1 MTHYKTTSEVALIR
15 ESALLVGGAIAEVA
29 KAIRPGVTTAQLDK
43 VAEKFI
49 VDNGAQPSFKGYR
62 GFPFATCMS
71 VNDAVVHGFPNDVPL
86 KEGDVVSVDVGVF
99 KNGYHGDSAY
109 TFAIGDPGQAV
120 LQLMAAT
127 KQSLYK
133 GIEKA
138 HTANRIGD
146 ISFAVQDFTEKQR
159 GYGVVRELV
168 GHGLGRHLHED
179 PQVPNYGKRGTG
191 GKLKDGM
198 VIAIE
203 PMVNLGVKEVSYDD
217 DGWTVRTQDRKPSA
231 HYEHTI
237 CIRKG
242 KADILSSFSAIE
254 LAEKANPHL
263 NSSYY
268 STAGTPVAGNLV
280 SVPASLQTDTNP

>member
-1 MTHYKTTSEVALIR
+1 MIHYKTTSEVALIR

-109 TFAIGDPGQAV
+109 TFAIGDPGQAG